1 MKSRYLTNVSTLK
14 LDAKTCTGCGMCLDV
29 CPHQIIYMENKK
41 AKIMNIDACM
51 ECGACAKNCMFHA
64 IHVKAGVGC
73 FYAIMTG
80 WMTGRGPSCSN

>member
-1 MKSRYLTNVSTLK
+1 MKSRYLINVSTLK

-29 CPHQIIYMENKK
+29 CPHHVFYMDNKK

-73 FYAIMTG
+73 AYAIIRG
-80 WMTGRGPSCSN
+80 WLMGSGPGCSN